1 MLRYLD
7 SVIVIYYLDAADQF
21 HQVAANR
28 LAALLAAG
36 DEIAV
41 SDLTRLECRVQ
52 PLQQADQQRLALFD
66 QFFSLADVHL
76 VDLSTAVYDR
86 ATLIRAQYAFRT
98 TDALHLAAA
107 IEAGCGGFLTHDLRL
122 ARFTGIP
129 VEILK

>member
-1 MLRYLD
+1 MLVYLD

-21 HQVAANR
+21 HQRAAQR
-28 LAALLAAG
+28 LATLQAAG
-36 DEIAV
+36 DEVAV
-41 SDLTRLECRVQ
+41 SDLTRLECRVRPIQ
-52 PLQQADQQRLALFD
+52 RADQQRLTIFD
-66 QFFSLADVHL
+66 QFFALPDVHL
-76 VDLSTAVYDR
+76 VPLSTAVYDH

-107 IEAGCGGFLTHDLRL
+107 IEAGCGSFLTHDVRL

>member
-21 HQVAANR
+21 HQLAASR
-28 LAALLAAG
+28 LAALLAAS

-52 PLQQADQQRLALFD
+52 PLQQADQQRLAIFD
-66 QFFSLADVHL
+66 QFFTLPDVRL
-76 VDLSTAVYDR
+76 VPLSSAVYDR
-86 ATLIRAQYAFRT
+86 TTLIRAQYAFRT

-107 IEAGCGGFLTHDLRL
+107 IEAGCGGFLTHDQRL
-122 ARFTGIP
+122 ARFPGIS